1 MIVCVCNNVSDKAI
15 TKAVE
20 QQGVRTYIQLQRVTQ
35 TGTCCG
41 KCSTCAKQVLHEAV
55 ERYEEKMMADL
66 QDLAFA

>member
-15 TKAVE
+15 RKAVE
-20 QQGVRTYIQLQRVTQ
+20 QSGVRTYIQLQRTTQ

-41 KCSTCAKQVLHEAV
+41 KCSTCAKQVLKESVDA
-55 ERYEEKMMADL
+55 YEEKMLADL